1 MTWFKLEDGFPE
13 HRKIAQ
19 AGGDAGWLFVCGLA
33 HCARNLTD
41 GLIPAGAVPRLS
53 DRKQPMK
60 LARILV
66 DVGLWHAHQTSR
78 AKVEGD
84 REAARVRMNRRRG
97 SSDVRANSQRSSS
110 EVRQPDTD
118 TDTDTEHLQ
127 TDDDSKVA
135 VIHHLSSSSFAEQVT
150 TKAARLLL
158 GRGLAEARNPGAWL
172 ASTARTMLTERA
184 DAILDAHARGMS
196 VEIAAEYIL
205 TSAYR
210 EVDPPIRREI
220 YVERAATYGRSVKA
234 QQCAGENA
242 DMPEANR
249 EAFLAELDGAPG
261 DAWYDAAVAAYDSY
275 LPPKEATQ

>member
-1 MTWFKLEDGFPE
+1 
-13 HRKIAQ
+13 
-19 AGGDAGWLFVCGLA
+19 
-33 HCARNLTD
+33 
-41 GLIPAGAVPRLS
+41 
-53 DRKQPMK
+53 
-60 LARILV
+60 
-66 DVGLWHAHQTSR
+66 
-78 AKVEGD
+78 
-84 REAARVRMNRRRG
+84 MNRRRG

-150 TKAARLLL
+150 MGAARLLL
-158 GRGLAEARNPGAWL
+158 AQQRNDVKNARAWI

-210 EVDPPIRREI
+210 DNCTPSVPM
-220 YVERAATYGRSVKA
+220 ERAPHVYDPDITRLALGNAAQYGRSVKA

-261 DAWYDAAVAAYDSY
+261 DAWYDAAVAAYDEWE
-275 LPPKEATQ
+275 PPTEGTR